1 MKTCIKQIWTFSA
14 IVMAGL
20 MVGCKDDATVGALPE
35 PVDLTMTIANSSL
48 VMGDNLDITFSVTDE
63 KSEISNEDF
72 NIELS
77 LQSSDLEKPSIL
89 FENFPSN
96 VTFSKGEK
104 TKTVSVPVIK
114 QGISSQHFVT
124 LNAYVRSYK
133 LNNPSQS
140 FTVSDYHYMTVAIK
154 NNSDNTVKEGRTFV
168 LTASLDVPSE
178 EDIVISITPN
188 EGDASYYQG
197 LPLTLSLPKGETTVE
212 STDVKM
218 VNSLD
223 TKEDKILTLKI
234 STDSETY
241 PLKSSELKINRP
253 DLQSGLDPIYVRD
266 ERYLYEDPDM
276 MFVSTV
282 NEKAVKEWGQDYYQI
297 INVGDPHPNAG
308 GLLPEN
314 TWTFY
319 SAYEFHP
326 ISACVK
332 TVTGPMGYT
341 SDRYPRCFADQN
353 TGAIQTAGGCD
364 NSRYGWVTDEG
375 YLRMITL
382 KEGTKIN
389 GETNL
394 QGGGKPIGTV
404 MDFGTSAFYACKHK
418 VENDGVSSTFEPQ
431 NLRIYPGMRIETRAR
446 VRGCENTGM
455 LPGIWLQGNEQV
467 NGDPKWNEWPD
478 FGEIDV
484 MENNSTKL
492 PKNVE
497 VTFHIGYQTPGKGD
511 AHNPTTENGV
521 PNFNGKL
528 EEFNIYWVEWAD
540 NETVICGINGEE
552 TLRLVKSK
560 IPINARWPFD
570 DEVND
575 QGLYYILSMMF
586 LGGNPPSANKFAG
599 LTTDQVRA
607 KNYDWSNSPV
617 PRMEIDWVRFY
628 IDKSIYSDHGK
639 PYRKST
645 FY

>member
-1 MKTCIKQIWTFSA
+1 MKTCIKQIWSFSA
-14 IVMAGL
+14 IIMAGL

-35 PVDLTMTIANSSL
+35 PVDLTMTIANSNL

-77 LQSSDLEKPSIL
+77 LQSSDIEKPVVL

-114 QGISSQHFVT
+114 EGISSQHFVT
-124 LNAYVRSYK
+124 LSAFVRSYK
-133 LNNPSQS
+133 LNNPSQT
-140 FTVSDYHYMTVAIK
+140 FTVSDYHYITISIK
-154 NNSDNTVKEGRTFV
+154 NNSDNTIKEGRTFV

-178 EDIVISITPN
+178 EDIIINVTPN
-188 EGDASYYQG
+188 DGEASFYEG

-212 STDVKM
+212 TTNVKM
-218 VNSLD
+218 VNRLD
-223 TKEDKILTLKI
+223 ITENKILTLNF
-234 STDSETY
+234 STNTENY
-241 PLKSSELKINRP
+241 PLKSSNLKINRI
-253 DLQSGLDPIYVRD
+253 DLQSGLDPVYVRD

-276 MFVSTV
+276 MFVSTA

-308 GLLPEN
+308 GLLPEGK
-314 TWTFY
+314 WTFY

-326 ISACVK
+326 ISACVTK
-332 TVTGPMGYT
+332 KTGPMGYT

-364 NSRYGWVTDEG
+364 NTRYGWVTDEG

-382 KEGTKIN
+382 KEATKIN
-389 GETNL
+389 GEAGNL
-394 QGGGKPIGTV
+394 PVGTS
-404 MDFGTSAFYACKHK
+404 MNFGTSAFYACKHK
-418 VENDGVSSTFEPQ
+418 ADNNGISSTYEPQ

-446 VRGCENTGM
+446 VRGCEYTGM

-467 NGDPKWNEWPD
+467 NGDPNWNVWPD

-484 MENNSTKL
+484 MENNSTKF

-497 VTFHIGYQTPGKGD
+497 VTFHIGHQTPGQGD
-511 AHNPTTENGV
+511 AHNPTTPNGV
-521 PNFNGKL
+521 SDFNGRL
-528 EEFNIYWVEWAD
+528 EDFNIYWVEWAD
-540 NETVICGINGEE
+540 NNTVICGINGAE
-552 TLRLVKSK
+552 TLRLEKES
-560 IPINARWPFD
+560 IPSEARWPFD
-570 DEVND
+570 DTIND

-586 LGGNPPSANKFAG
+586 LGGNEPNASTFAG
-599 LTTDQVRA
+599 LTTEQVRA

-617 PRMEIDWVRFY
+617 PRMEIDWIRFY
-628 IDKSIYSDHGK
+628 VDNTYSDHGK
-639 PYRKST
+639 PYKKSI

>member
-1 MKTCIKQIWTFSA
+1 MKTCIKQIWSFSA
-14 IVMAGL
+14 IIMASL

-35 PVDLTMTIANSSL
+35 PVDLTMTIANSNL

-77 LQSSDLEKPSIL
+77 LQSSDIEKPVVL

-114 QGISSQHFVT
+114 EGISSQHFVT
-124 LNAYVRSYK
+124 LSAFVRSYK
-133 LNNPSQS
+133 LNNPSQT

-168 LTASLDVPSE
+168 LTASLDVPAE
-178 EDIVISITPN
+178 EDIEINIIPN
-188 EGDASYYQG
+188 DGDASYYQG
-197 LPLTLSLPKGETTVE
+197 LPLTLSLPKGQKTVE
-212 STDVKM
+212 STDITM
-218 VNSLD
+218 VNS
-223 TKEDKILTLKI
+223 TETTEDKTLALNL

-241 PLKSSELKINRP
+241 PLKSNVLKISRP
-253 DLQSGLDPIYVRD
+253 DLHSNLDPKPVRD
-266 ERYLYEDPDM
+266 ERYLYDEPDK
-276 MFVSTV
+276 MFVSTN
-282 NEKAVKEWGQDYYQI
+282 NEKAVKGWGQDYYQI
-297 INVGDPHPNAG
+297 IEVGAPHPNAR
-308 GLLPEN
+308 GLL
-314 TWTFY
+314 TKKWTFY

-332 TVTGPMGYT
+332 KMTGPMGYT

-364 NSRYGWVTDEG
+364 NTRYGWVTDEG

-382 KEGTKIN
+382 KETTKIN
-389 GETNL
+389 GETDL
-394 QGGGKPIGTV
+394 KGGGKPIGTP

-418 VENDGVSSTFEPQ
+418 ADNNGISSTYEAQ

-467 NGDPKWNEWPD
+467 NGDPDWNVWPD

-484 MENNSTKL
+484 MENNSTKF

-497 VTFHIGYQTPGKGD
+497 VTFHIGYKTPGQGD
-511 AHNPTTENGV
+511 AHNPTTPNGV
-521 PNFNGKL
+521 PDFDGKL
-528 EEFNIYWVEWAD
+528 EDFNIYWVEWVD
-540 NETVICGINGEE
+540 NNTVICGINGAE
-552 TLRLVKSK
+552 THRLERGS
-560 IPINARWPFD
+560 IPSNARWPFD

-617 PRMEIDWVRFY
+617 PRMEIDWIRFY
-628 IDKSIYSDHGK
+628 IDEDTYSDHNK
-639 PYRKST
+639 PYKKSI